1 MMSVSGGL
9 SQRVAHL
16 TPSATLSISATA
28 KAMQA
33 EGLDVCSLSAGEPD
47 FETPDPIRA
56 AAIRALEEG
65 KTHYGPAAGI
75 PALRQAVADKLQQ
88 ENGLPFSREQ
98 VMISNGG
105 KQTLFNLAMVL
116 LDPGDEVILPVPYW
130 VSYPEIATLA
140 GATVAFVQTE
150 EAKGFKLTAEQLRQA
165 LTSRSKLLI
174 LNSPANPTGAVYHPQ
189 ELAALAEV
197 ILSVPDLYVVCDE
210 IYEKLVYGAARHVS
224 LGSLSPQI
232 FERIVL
238 SSGFA
243 KAYAMTGW
251 RIGYLAGPKSIID
264 AAINLQSHSTSNVC
278 TFAQYGALE
287 ALTNPLSGASIEKMR
302 QEFSQRRDLMLQG
315 IRTLPGVTCPQ
326 PEGAFYV
333 FPNISQTGLA
343 SVEFCHRL
351 LKEHHVA
358 AVPGVAF
365 GADHCIRLSYATDR
379 TTIEKGLQRL
389 YQFVCS
395 L

>member
-1 MMSVSGGL
+1 MVSVSGGL

-16 TPSATLSISATA
+16 SPSATLSISARA

-33 EGLDVCSLSAGEPD
+33 EGLDVCSFSAGEPD
-47 FETPDPIRA
+47 FNTPDHIRA
-56 AAIRALEEG
+56 ATIRALQEG
-65 KTHYGPAAGI
+65 KTRYGPAAGL

-88 ENGLPFSREQ
+88 ENGLDFSREQ
-98 VMISNGG
+98 ILISNGG

-140 GATVAFVQTE
+140 GAKVSLVQTE

-165 LTSRSKLLI
+165 LTPRSKLLI
-174 LNSPANPTGAVYHPQ
+174 LNSPANPTGAVYHPH

-197 ILSVPDLYVVCDE
+197 ILSAPNLYVVCDE
-210 IYEKLVYGAARHVS
+210 IYEKLVYGEARHVS
-224 LGSLSPQI
+224 LGSLSSDLLRRTI
-232 FERIVL
+232 L

-251 RIGYLAGPKSIID
+251 RIGYLAGPKPIIE

-287 ALTNPLSGASIEKMR
+287 ALTSPLSAASIEKMR
-302 QEFSQRRDLMLQG
+302 QEFWQRRDLMVQG
-315 IRTLPGVTCPQ
+315 IRTLSGVTCPE

-333 FPNISQTGLA
+333 FPNISQTGLS
-343 SVEFCHRL
+343 SVEFCQRL

-389 YQFVCS
+389 HQFVYS

>member
-1 MMSVSGGL
+1 MVSAAGL

-16 TPSATLSISATA
+16 SPSATLSISAVA

-47 FETPDPIRA
+47 FETPEHIRA
-56 AAIRALEEG
+56 AAVRALEEG
-65 KTHYGPAAGI
+65 KTRYGPAAGI

-88 ENGLPFSREQ
+88 ENGLNFSRDQ
-98 VMISNGG
+98 ILISNGG

-130 VSYPEIATLA
+130 VSYPEIVTLA
-140 GATVAFVQTE
+140 GAKVVRVPTE
-150 EAKGFKLTAEQLRQA
+150 EAQGFKLTAAQLRQA
-165 LTSRSKLLI
+165 LTPHTKVLI
-174 LNSPANPTGAVYHPQ
+174 LNSPANPTGAVYHRH
-189 ELAALAEV
+189 ELEALAEV
-197 ILSVPDLYVVCDE
+197 ILSVPDLYVICDE
-210 IYEKLVYGAARHVS
+210 IYEKLVYGEAHHIS
-224 LGSLSPQI
+224 LGSLSPEVFQRTI
-232 FERIVL
+232 L

-251 RIGYLAGPKSIID
+251 RIGYLAGPKPIVD

-287 ALTNPLSGASIEKMR
+287 ALTSPLSAASIEKMR
-302 QEFSQRRDLMLQG
+302 QEFSQRRDLMVQG
-315 IRTLPGVTCPQ
+315 IRALPGVTCPQ

-333 FPNISQTGLA
+333 FFNIRQTGLS
-343 SVEFCHRL
+343 SVEFCQRL
-351 LKEHHVA
+351 LKEQQVA

-379 TTIEKGLQRL
+379 ATIEKGLHRL
-389 YQFVCS
+389 HQFVCS

>member
-16 TPSATLSISATA
+16 SPSATLSISATA

-47 FETPDPIRA
+47 FETPDHIRA

-65 KTHYGPAAGI
+65 KTRYGPTAGI

-88 ENGLPFSREQ
+88 DNGLPFSREQ

-130 VSYPEIATLA
+130 VSYPEIITLA
-140 GATVAFVQTE
+140 GAKVAFVQTE

-165 LTSRSKLLI
+165 LTPRSKLLI
-174 LNSPANPTGAVYHPQ
+174 LNSPANPTGAVYSPQ
-189 ELAALAEV
+189 ELVALAEV

-251 RIGYLAGPKSIID
+251 RIGYLAGPKPIID

-287 ALTNPLSGASIEKMR
+287 ALTSPLSAASVEKMR

-333 FPNISQTGLA
+333 FPNISRTGLA
-343 SVEFCHRL
+343 SVEFCRRL
-351 LKEHHVA
+351 LKEYHVA

-379 TTIEKGLQRL
+379 STLEKGLQRL
-389 YQFVCS
+389 SQFVRA

>member
-1 MMSVSGGL
+1 MVSAAGL

-16 TPSATLSISATA
+16 SPSATLSISATA

-33 EGLDVCSLSAGEPD
+33 EGMDVCSFSAGEPD
-47 FETPDPIRA
+47 FETPNHIRA

-65 KTHYGPAAGI
+65 KTRYGPAAGI

-88 ENGLPFSREQ
+88 DNGLPFSREQ

-105 KQTLFNLAMVL
+105 KQTLFNLAIVL

-130 VSYPEIATLA
+130 VSYPEIVTLA
-140 GATVAFVQTE
+140 GAKVVRVQTE
-150 EAKGFKLTAEQLRQA
+150 EAQGFKLTAEQLHQA
-165 LTSRSKLLI
+165 LTPRSKLLI
-174 LNSPANPTGAVYHPQ
+174 LNSPANPTGAVYHRH
-189 ELAALAEV
+189 ELEALGEV

-210 IYEKLVYGAARHVS
+210 IYEKLVYGGARHVS
-224 LGSLSPQI
+224 LGSLSPDLFQRTI
-232 FERIVL
+232 L

-251 RIGYLAGPKSIID
+251 RMGYLAGPKPIID

-287 ALTNPLSGASIEKMR
+287 ALTNPLSAASIEKMR
-302 QEFSQRRDLMLQG
+302 QEFSQRRDLMVQG

-326 PEGAFYV
+326 PDGAFYV
-333 FPNISQTGLA
+333 FPNIRQTGLS
-343 SVEFCHRL
+343 SVEFCQRL
-351 LKEHHVA
+351 LKEQHVA

-379 TTIEKGLQRL
+379 ATIEKGLQRL
-389 YQFVCS
+389 HQFVRS